1 MSNVS
6 QKLVS
11 GSALRVANVGAA
23 TLISVLILPFIIR
36 MLGDRMYGVWTLVAT
51 FIGYYGVLDLGLN
64 TAVTRYLSRSLA
76 TQDHEESNRVFN
88 SALRI
93 YLGLAVVVL
102 LVAVTTAFLSPF
114 FAKSHQDARLFFA
127 VILILGV
134 SLALQFPTRVF
145 TGALEAHLRFDQTA
159 GFELLTLALRT
170 GLIIVILL
178 AGYKIVGLAWV
189 TLLSSIPSMAFSI
202 YYTFKELPFLRFESR
217 YWGVQTAKTLFSY
230 SSYSLIAGL
239 ANILRF
245 QVDNIVVASFIG
257 LEAVTHYRIAG
268 ALVQYFFVFMSS
280 IMGVLPSVFSRQ
292 EGAQDHKAIRKTFL
306 LATKIA
312 ICITCFI
319 AFGMIAWGAPFIQR
333 WMGSKYSDAYPVLV
347 VLVSAYTL
355 NLWQGPAASLLY
367 GVSKHKFIAVL
378 NTVEGIVNLALS
390 LWLVRIYGM
399 MGVALGTLI
408 PMVFTRLFI
417 NPAYACRVAG
427 VSYGEYAR
435 RMGKTLGVVAASLI
449 APFVLSM
456 KLVRPNYPSLFIAGS
471 FSLFA
476 YGIALWMFEFSPE
489 ETELIRRAIPSREA
503 LPPAD

>member
-1 MSNVS
+1 
-6 QKLVS
+6 
-11 GSALRVANVGAA
+11 
-23 TLISVLILPFIIR
+23 
-36 MLGDRMYGVWTLVAT
+36 
-51 FIGYYGVLDLGLN
+51 
-64 TAVTRYLSRSLA
+64 
-76 TQDHEESNRVFN
+76 
-88 SALRI
+88 
-93 YLGLAVVVL
+93 
-102 LVAVTTAFLSPF
+102 
-114 FAKSHQDARLFFA
+114 
-127 VILILGV
+127 
-134 SLALQFPTRVF
+134 
-145 TGALEAHLRFDQTA
+145 
-159 GFELLTLALRT
+159 
-170 GLIIVILL
+170 
-178 AGYKIVGLAWV
+178 
-189 TLLSSIPSMAFSI
+189 
-202 YYTFKELPFLRFESR
+202 
-217 YWGVQTAKTLFSY
+217 
-230 SSYSLIAGL
+230 
-239 ANILRF
+239 
-245 QVDNIVVASFIG
+245 
-257 LEAVTHYRIAG
+257 
-268 ALVQYFFVFMSS
+268 
-280 IMGVLPSVFSRQ
+280 MGVLPSVFSRQ

-333 WMGSKYSDAYPVLV
+333 WMGSKYTDAYPVLV

-427 VSYGEYAR
+427 VSYREYAR

>member
-1 MSNVS
+1 MSTIS
-6 QKLVS
+6 QKLAS
-11 GSALRVANVGAA
+11 GSALRVANVGAN
-23 TLISVLILPFIIR
+23 TLISLLILPFIIR

-51 FIGYYGVLDLGLN
+51 FIGYYGVLELGLN

-93 YLGLAVVVL
+93 YLGLAIVVL
-102 LVAVTTAFLSPF
+102 LVAVTTAALAPF
-114 FAKSHQDARLFFA
+114 FAKNRQDASLFFD

-145 TGALEAHLRFDQTA
+145 IGALEAHLRFDQTA
-159 GFELLTLALRT
+159 GFDLLTLALRT
-170 GLIIVILL
+170 GLIIAILL

-189 TLLSSIPSMAFSI
+189 TLLSGIPSMALSI
-202 YYTFKELPFLRFESR
+202 RCTFKELPFLRFDSR
-217 YWGVQTAKTLFSY
+217 YWGTRTAKTLFSY
-230 SSYSLIAGL
+230 GSYSLIAGL

-292 EGAQDHKAIRKTFL
+292 EGAQDHEAIRKTFL
-306 LATKIA
+306 FATKIA

-319 AFGMIAWGAPFIQR
+319 AFGMIAWGASFIQR
-333 WMGSKYSDAYPVLV
+333 WMGSKYMDAYPVLV

-367 GVSKHKFIAVL
+367 GISKHKFIAIL
-378 NTVEGIVNLALS
+378 NTVEGISNLALS

-408 PMVFTRLFI
+408 PTVVTRLFI

-427 VSYGEYAR
+427 IGYSQYAR

-449 APFVLSM
+449 APLVLSI
-456 KLVRPNYPSLFIAGS
+456 KLAKPNYPSLFVAGS
-471 FSLFA
+471 LSLLA
-476 YGIALWMFEFSPE
+476 YAIALWMFEFSPE
-489 ETELIRRAIPSREA
+489 EAELIRRAMPNREA
-503 LPPAD
+503 SPPAD